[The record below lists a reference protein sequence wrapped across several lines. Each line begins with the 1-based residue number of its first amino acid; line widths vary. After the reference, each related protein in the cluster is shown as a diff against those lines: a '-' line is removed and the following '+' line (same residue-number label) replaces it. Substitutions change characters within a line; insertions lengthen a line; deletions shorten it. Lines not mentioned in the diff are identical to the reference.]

1 MNDGAADFGTVY
13 GRSNSER
20 MILLT
25 SLSAFSCKEVFL
37 CLYKKT
43 NIKKHNIFG

>member
-1 MNDGAADFGTVY
+1 MNDGAAHFGTVY

-43 NIKKHNIFG
+43 NIKKHTIFG